1 MSAASD
7 PRMVAVAH
15 TLARLSSLFV
25 GVAAALALVGWAGN
39 WDALKSIIPGLIA
52 MNPVTALAFL
62 ISVAALWILCG
73 IEAGPGWRSRHFA
86 NLLALIVLLIGLLR
100 LVGYL
105 MSWQLTLDEW
115 LFRSRLDGNR
125 MAPNT
130 ALCFIL
136 VALALMSLDVEVGSR
151 RSRPAVWLALLP
163 GSIGLLAIAGYVYG
177 VADFYALR
185 KYIQMALNSAICFV
199 IICAGI
205 LCARPGKEPAA
216 TLVSRTA
223 GGATA
228 RRLLPAALLAPLLLG
243 WLQLKGEE
251 AQWYGAK
258 FGVALAG
265 VVLVGIFV
273 TVVYVSGRS
282 LAKAELRRRVA
293 EDMLAAS
300 EAFYHTLVETLP
312 QNIYRKDLQGRF
324 TFANGRF
331 LSEMHRMLDQVVG
344 KTDFDFF
351 PQSLAER
358 YRRDD
363 QAVIRTGTPFET
375 VEEHVKPEGE
385 KIYVQVIK
393 TAVYDDRGGV
403 IGTQGM
409 FWDVTEKKRSEEEL
423 ERKNRLL
430 EEAAKAEREAR
441 EALIKAQGQLVQS
454 EKLAGLGQM
463 VAGVAHEINN
473 PLAFVGNNV
482 AVMQRDVGGIRK
494 LLELYKQADG
504 SVPADLR
511 QRITELEE
519 QIDLNYTLENLEGLF
534 ARSREGLRRIQQIVK
549 DLRDFARLDESDLSE
564 CDLNAGI
571 TSTLNIIQGHAKR
584 KQVRLVTDL
593 APLPPVTCY
602 PAKINQVIMNLV
614 GNAIDASHDEGEVT
628 IRSRADGANVI
639 LEVKDNGTGIP
650 QAIREKIFDPFF
662 TTKPQGEGTGLGLSI
677 SYGIVHD
684 HGGEIEVESEVGKG
698 ALFRV
703 TLPIK
708 AVKQSPHEQ
717 ATTIMTTT
725 TE

>member
-1 MSAASD
+1 
-7 PRMVAVAH
+7 
-15 TLARLSSLFV
+15 
-25 GVAAALALVGWAGN
+25 
-39 WDALKSIIPGLIA
+39 
-52 MNPVTALAFL
+52 
-62 ISVAALWILCG
+62 
-73 IEAGPGWRSRHFA
+73 
-86 NLLALIVLLIGLLR
+86 
-100 LVGYL
+100 
-105 MSWQLTLDEW
+105 
-115 LFRSRLDGNR
+115 
-125 MAPNT
+125 
-130 ALCFIL
+130 
-136 VALALMSLDVEVGSR
+136 
-151 RSRPAVWLALLP
+151 
-163 GSIGLLAIAGYVYG
+163 
-177 VADFYALR
+177 
-185 KYIQMALNSAICFV
+185 
-199 IICAGI
+199 
-205 LCARPGKEPAA
+205 
-216 TLVSRTA
+216 
-223 GGATA
+223 
-228 RRLLPAALLAPLLLG
+228 
-243 WLQLKGEE
+243 
-251 AQWYGAK
+251 
-258 FGVALAG
+258 
-265 VVLVGIFV
+265 
-273 TVVYVSGRS
+273 
-282 LAKAELRRRVA
+282 
-293 EDMLAAS
+293 
-300 EAFYHTLVETLP
+300 
-312 QNIYRKDLQGRF
+312 
-324 TFANGRF
+324 
-331 LSEMHRMLDQVVG
+331 
-344 KTDFDFF
+344 
-351 PQSLAER
+351 
-358 YRRDD
+358 
-363 QAVIRTGTPFET
+363 
-375 VEEHVKPEGE
+375 
-385 KIYVQVIK
+385 
-393 TAVYDDRGGV
+393 
-403 IGTQGM
+403 M

>member
-1 MSAASD
+1 
-7 PRMVAVAH
+7 
-15 TLARLSSLFV
+15 
-25 GVAAALALVGWAGN
+25 
-39 WDALKSIIPGLIA
+39 
-52 MNPVTALAFL
+52 
-62 ISVAALWILCG
+62 
-73 IEAGPGWRSRHFA
+73 
-86 NLLALIVLLIGLLR
+86 
-100 LVGYL
+100 
-105 MSWQLTLDEW
+105 
-115 LFRSRLDGNR
+115 
-125 MAPNT
+125 
-130 ALCFIL
+130 
-136 VALALMSLDVEVGSR
+136 
-151 RSRPAVWLALLP
+151 
-163 GSIGLLAIAGYVYG
+163 
-177 VADFYALR
+177 
-185 KYIQMALNSAICFV
+185 
-199 IICAGI
+199 
-205 LCARPGKEPAA
+205 
-216 TLVSRTA
+216 
-223 GGATA
+223 
-228 RRLLPAALLAPLLLG
+228 
-243 WLQLKGEE
+243 
-251 AQWYGAK
+251 
-258 FGVALAG
+258 
-265 VVLVGIFV
+265 
-273 TVVYVSGRS
+273 
-282 LAKAELRRRVA
+282 
-293 EDMLAAS
+293 
-300 EAFYHTLVETLP
+300 
-312 QNIYRKDLQGRF
+312 
-324 TFANGRF
+324 
-331 LSEMHRMLDQVVG
+331 
-344 KTDFDFF
+344 
-351 PQSLAER
+351 
-358 YRRDD
+358 
-363 QAVIRTGTPFET
+363 
-375 VEEHVKPEGE
+375 
-385 KIYVQVIK
+385 
-393 TAVYDDRGGV
+393 
-403 IGTQGM
+403 
-409 FWDVTEKKRSEEEL
+409 
-423 ERKNRLL
+423 
-430 EEAAKAEREAR
+430 
-441 EALIKAQGQLVQS
+441 VQS

-698 ALFRV
+698 SLFRV
-703 TLPIK
+703 TLPVK
-708 AVKQSPHEQ
+708 AVKQSVHEQ
-717 ATTIMTTT
+717 AKTITTTTTT

>member
-1 MSAASD
+1 MSAAAD
-7 PRMVAVAH
+7 PRLAAIARS
-15 TLARLSSLFV
+15 LARLASLFV
-25 GVAAALALVGWAGN
+25 ASAALLALIGWAGN
-39 WDALKSIIPGLIA
+39 WEPLKSILPGLIP
-52 MNPVTALAFL
+52 MNPLSALAFVM
-62 ISVAALWILCG
+62 SAAALWILCG
-73 IEAGPGWRSRHFA
+73 IEAGPGWRARQFTNVIA
-86 NLLALIVLLIGLLR
+86 LAILFVGLQR
-100 LVGYL
+100 LVCDL
-105 MSWQLTLDEW
+105 MKWPLALDEW

-130 ALCFIL
+130 ALCFIMIS
-136 VALALMSLDVEVGSR
+136 LAFLTLDVEVGSR
-151 RSRPAVWLALLP
+151 RARPAVWLVLIP
-163 GSIGLLAIAGYVYG
+163 GCVGLLAIAGYVYG

-185 KYIQMALNSAICFV
+185 QYIHMALNTAICFV
-199 IICAGI
+199 VLGVGI

-228 RRLLPAALLAPLLLG
+228 RRLLPAALFAPMLLG
-243 WLQLKGEE
+243 WLRLKGEE
-251 AQWYGAK
+251 AHWYGAK
-258 FGVALAG
+258 FGVALFA
-265 VVLVGIFV
+265 VVLVAVFV
-273 TVVYVSGRS
+273 TVVYLSGRS
-282 LAKAELRRRVA
+282 LAKAELRRKVT

-324 TFANGRF
+324 TFANSRF
-331 LSEMHRMLDQVVG
+331 LGEMHRMMDQLVG

-351 PQSLAER
+351 PQDLAER

-385 KIYVQVIK
+385 KIYVHVIK

-423 ERKNRLL
+423 ERKNQQL
-430 EEAAKAEREAR
+430 EEAAQAEREAR
-441 EALIKAQGQLVQS
+441 QALLQAQGQLVQS

-504 SVPADLR
+504 SVPAELR

-519 QIDLNYTLENLEGLF
+519 QIDLKYTLENLEGLF

-549 DLRDFARLDESDLSE
+549 DLRDFARLDESDL
-564 CDLNAGI
+564 
-571 TSTLNIIQGHAKR
+571 
-584 KQVRLVTDL
+584 
-593 APLPPVTCY
+593 
-602 PAKINQVIMNLV
+602 
-614 GNAIDASHDEGEVT
+614 
-628 IRSRADGANVI
+628 
-639 LEVKDNGTGIP
+639 
-650 QAIREKIFDPFF
+650 
-662 TTKPQGEGTGLGLSI
+662 
-677 SYGIVHD
+677 
-684 HGGEIEVESEVGKG
+684 
-698 ALFRV
+698 
-703 TLPIK
+703 
-708 AVKQSPHEQ
+708 
-717 ATTIMTTT
+717 
-725 TE
+725 